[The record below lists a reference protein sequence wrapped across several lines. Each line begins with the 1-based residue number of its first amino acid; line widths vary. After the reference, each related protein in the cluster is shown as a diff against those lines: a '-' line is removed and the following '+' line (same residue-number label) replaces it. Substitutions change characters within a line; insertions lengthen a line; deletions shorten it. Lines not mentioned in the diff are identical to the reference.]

1 MILLELISLPIGF
14 ALILCLLWAA
24 ARLYDILTRLLFLI
38 GRSIYD
44 ITH

>member
-1 MILLELISLPIGF
+1 MILLELISLPVGF
-14 ALILCLLWAA
+14 TLILCLLWAA
-24 ARLYDILTRLLFLI
+24 ARLYDILTRLLSLI